1 MITLYNLLGVQET
14 ATEEEIKAA
23 YRRLSLIYH
32 PDKTGG
38 DAEMYLKIQNA
49 YNTLIDYNQRI
60 LYDARLR
67 KARSEQSKQAEY
79 ERQRAAEMERQ
90 RQAEAERKRRQEE
103 ERRRQEYER
112 QRRMREEANRRFA
125 EEQWRKKATQDFIIE
140 DFNPRKSEKEIF
152 QKCVRILAVIA
163 FSSAAI
169 GVWLLEDDFPRK
181 STPADSPS
189 VITNV
194 SPDRGRSHSLDYV
207 NPSNHSTVSPY
218 AGNSLETGTAPYTD
232 YYRNQFDN
240 TYDNYIEVRNGNDND
255 AVVLLSEPITKKVI
269 RNVYIKAGATFRIR
283 NIPQGV
289 FAVKYMSGKDWNPEM
304 QVGKVKGCF
313 EKDLSFS
320 ETSAKDYFDMRVVET
335 YDGYSIPTYTLTLYT
350 VRNGNLHMRELT
362 AEQFF

>member
-1 MITLYNLLGVQET
+1 MITLYNLLGVKET
-14 ATEEEIKAA
+14 ASEEEIKAA

-38 DAEMYLKIQNA
+38 DSEMYLKIQNA
-49 YNTLIDYNQRI
+49 FNTLSDANQRI

-67 KARSEQSKQAEY
+67 KARSEQSQQAEY
-79 ERQRAAEMERQ
+79 ERQRTAEMERQ
-90 RQAEAERKRRQEE
+90 RQAEAERRRRQEE

-112 QRRMREEANRRFA
+112 QRRAKEEANRRFA
-125 EEQWRKKATQDFIIE
+125 EEQRRKQASRDFKIE

-152 QKCVRILAVIA
+152 QRSIRIFAIII
-163 FSSAAI
+163 FSLAAI
-169 GVWLLEDDFPRK
+169 GIWLSKDDSPRK
-181 STPADSPS
+181 SVPAESPS

-194 SPDRGRSHSLDYV
+194 SPYRGSSHSLDYV
-207 NPSNHSTVSPY
+207 NPSNHSKVSPY
-218 AGNSLETGTAPYTD
+218 AGNSLDTGASPYSA

-269 RNVYIKAGATFRIR
+269 RNVYIEAGATFRIR

-289 FAVKYMSGKDWNPEM
+289 YAIKCMSGKDWNPEM

-350 VRNGNLHMRELT
+350 VRNGNLHMRQLS
-362 AEQFF
+362 ADQFF

>member
-67 KARSEQSKQAEY
+67 KARSEQSQQAEY

-90 RQAEAERKRRQEE
+90 RQAEVERKRRQEE

-125 EEQWRKKATQDFIIE
+125 EEQWRKQAEEALKF
-140 DFNPRKSEKEIF
+140 EKRYASPKEQLRSRVKLLIVGVF
-152 QKCVRILAVIA
+152 LAAVI
-163 FSSAAI
+163 FYESVKESNK
-169 GVWLLEDDFPRK
+169 GSDYN
-181 STPADSPS
+181 SPS
-189 VITNV
+189 QVE
-194 SPDRGRSHSLDYV
+194 
-207 NPSNHSTVSPY
+207 TVSPY
-218 AGNSLETGTAPYTD
+218 AGNSLDTGASPYSA

-240 TYDNYIEVRNGNDND
+240 TYDNYIEVHNGNDND

-350 VRNGNLHMRELT
+350 VRNGNLHLRELT